1 MRLSDIA
8 EVRIGHNF
16 RRELI
21 SLVKKECVISTVPV
35 VQPRDVESFTHI
47 NIRNLEK
54 ADIVNAKEK
63 YFLYQNEILF
73 TNKGDFKAAIWKN
86 NIQTIASS
94 AFYRIKLI
102 NEKYYPEYVALYL
115 NSPICKSQLNLR
127 QNTERVST
135 ITINE
140 LKQIDI
146 PLPPLEKQKQ
156 IVELFSLYEK
166 EVDIFEKLKQSR
178 KKLINSI
185 LSQTIKE

>member
-21 SLVKKECVISTVPV
+21 SLEKKECIVSTIPV
-35 VQPRDVESFTHI
+35 VQPRDVKNFNHI
-47 NIRNLEK
+47 NTCNLEK
-54 ADIVNAKEK
+54 ADVVNAKEK
-63 YFLYQNEILF
+63 YFLYQNEVLF

-86 NIQTIASS
+86 NLQTIASS

-102 NEKYYPEYVALYL
+102 NEKYYPEFVALYL
-115 NSPICKSQLNLR
+115 SSPICKSQLNLR

-140 LKQIDI
+140 LKQIASWASKYSI
-146 PLPPLEKQKQ
+146 RKAKTNCWVVFTLWKRGGYIWKNKAIQK
-156 IVELFSLYEK
+156 K
-166 EVDIFEKLKQSR
+166 TNKL
-178 KKLINSI
+178 N
-185 LSQTIKE
+185 IKSDY

>member
-1 MRLSDIA
+1 MKLSDIA

-21 SLVKKECVISTVPV
+21 SLKKKEGVISTIPV
-35 VQPRDVESFTHI
+35 VQPRDIKNFNHI
-47 NIRNLEK
+47 NTYNLEK
-54 ADIVNAKEK
+54 TDVVNAKEK
-63 YFLYQNEILF
+63 YFLYPNEVLF

-86 NIQTIASS
+86 KVQTIASS

-102 NEKYYPEYVALYL
+102 SEKYYPEFVALYL
-115 NSPICKSQLNLR
+115 NSPSCKSQLNLR

-140 LKQIDI
+140 LEQIDI
-146 PLPPLEKQKQ
+146 PLLPLEKQKQ
-156 IVELFSLYEK
+156 LVELFLLYEK
-166 EVDIFEKLKQSR
+166 EVDIFEKIKQSR